1 MFDRDNSGTI
11 NFNEFGAL
19 WKYVTDWQQCF
30 RSFDGDNS
38 GSIDRGELQNALC
51 TFGYRLSPQ
60 TVDMMLRKF
69 DRLGRG
75 TVAFDDFIQCCI
87 VLHVR

>member
-1 MFDRDNSGTI
+1 MFDRSNSGTI
-11 NFNEFGAL
+11 DFNEFGAL

-30 RSFDGDNS
+30 RSFDQDNS
-38 GSIDRGELQNALC
+38 GSIDKGELTNALF

-60 TVDMMLRKF
+60 TVDVMVQKF

-87 VLHVR
+87 VLHVS